1 MSGRKVFL
9 LWGGADCRV
18 ITTGGVIASSSKLL
32 REEDITDAGEGFT
45 RGVGNNP
52 ETIAE
57 DDAVRLHA
65 RF

>member
-1 MSGRKVFL
+1 MSGRKVFQ

-18 ITTGGVIASSSKLL
+18 ITGDIASSSKLL
-32 REEDITDAGEGFT
+32 KEEDITDAGEGFT

>member
-9 LWGGADCRV
+9 LWGGAACRV
-18 ITTGGVIASSSKLL
+18 ITIGGDIASSSKLL
-32 REEDITDAGEGFT
+32 KEEDITDAGEGFT
-45 RGVGNNP
+45 RGVGTKP